1 MPFHIVVD
9 GYNVIGSEQGLR
21 GDLEQKRADLVKE
34 VAQYQARTGHALTTV
49 FDGWRGGRPDE
60 TREQVGEV
68 TVVFS
73 RHGEK
78 ADAVIERMAR
88 EMGPTCIV
96 VTSDRDLRRSV
107 ESGGAVA
114 VYVGEFL
121 AKMRKPAMGKPSMG
135 KPSAEPDEADDVHEF
150 EAPSRRWDGRKT
162 GNPRRLSKAERVR
175 RERLA
180 KL

>member
-34 VAQYQARTGHALTTV
+34 VAQYQARTGHSLTTV

-60 TREQVGEV
+60 TRQQVGEV
-68 TVVFS
+68 TVVFP
-73 RHGEK
+73 RHGEQ
-78 ADAVIERMAR
+78 ADSVIERMAQ
-88 EMGPTCIV
+88 ETGLTCIV

-107 ESGGAVA
+107 EGSGAVA

-121 AKMRKPAMGKPSMG
+121 AKMRKDPAAADTVEDNEEFDPSPRG
-135 KPSAEPDEADDVHEF
+135 
-150 EAPSRRWDGRKT
+150 RNGRKK
-162 GNPRRLSKAERVR
+162 GNPRRLSKSERVR

>member
-21 GDLEQKRADLVKE
+21 GDLEQKRAELIKKVTR
-34 VAQYQARTGHALTTV
+34 YQARTGHVLTTV
-49 FDGWRGGRPDE
+49 FDGWRAGRLAE
-60 TREQVGEV
+60 TRQQVGEI

-73 RHGEK
+73 RYGEK
-78 ADAVIERMAR
+78 ADAVIERLAW
-88 EMGPTCIV
+88 ELGSQCVV

-107 ESGGAVA
+107 ESNGAVA
-114 VYVGEFL
+114 VYVEEFL
-121 AKMRKPAMGKPSMG
+121 AKMCADPAAPGSM
-135 KPSAEPDEADDVHEF
+135 EETDDLES
-150 EAPSRRWDGRKT
+150 PPRSLDGRKK

>member
-34 VAQYQARTGHALTTV
+34 VAGYQARTGHVLTTV
-49 FDGWRGGRPDE
+49 FDGWRNGRNQE

-73 RHGEK
+73 RYGEK
-78 ADAVIERMAR
+78 ADAVIERLAR
-88 EMGPTCIV
+88 ESGAQCIV
-96 VTSDRDLRRSV
+96 VTSDRELRRSV

-121 AKMRKPAMGKPSMG
+121 GKMRTDPA
-135 KPSAEPDEADDVHEF
+135 AADSTKDAGDF
-150 EAPSRRWDGRKT
+150 ESPPRGVDGRKK
-162 GNPRRLSKAERVR
+162 GNPRRLSRAERVR

>member
-21 GDLEQKRADLVKE
+21 GDLEQKRADLIRE
-34 VAQYQARTGHALTTV
+34 VTLYQERTGHALTTV
-49 FDGWRGGRPDE
+49 FDGWRAGRKEE
-60 TREQVGEV
+60 TWEQVGAV

-73 RHGEK
+73 RFGEK
-78 ADAVIERMAR
+78 ADAVIERLAR
-88 EMGPTCIV
+88 EIGATCIV
-96 VTSDRDLRRSV
+96 VTSDRDLRRNV

-121 AKMRKPAMGKPSMG
+121 AKMRKPA
-135 KPSAEPDEADDVHEF
+135 AEPDEVDHIDEF
-150 EAPSRRWDGRKT
+150 EAPLRTRDGRKK

>member
-21 GDLEQKRADLVKE
+21 GDLEQKRADLVNE
-34 VAQYQARTGHALTTV
+34 VVRYQERTGHSLTTV
-49 FDGWRGGRPDE
+49 FDGWRNGRRDE

-73 RHGEK
+73 RYGEK
-78 ADAVIERMAR
+78 ADAVIERLAR
-88 EMGPTCIV
+88 ELGTTCVV

-107 ESGGAVA
+107 ESSGAVA
-114 VYVGEFL
+114 AYVGEFL
-121 AKMRKPAMGKPSMG
+121 AKMRRPPV
-135 KPSAEPDEADDVHEF
+135 EPDEVHDIDES
-150 EAPSRRWDGRKT
+150 EVPPPGRNGRKK

>member
-21 GDLEQKRADLVKE
+21 GDLEHKRNALVNE
-34 VAQYQARTGHALTTV
+34 VAAYHARTGHSLTTV
-49 FDGWRGGRPDE
+49 FDGWRNGRDDE
-60 TREQVGEV
+60 TRQQVGDV

-73 RHGEK
+73 RYGEK
-78 ADAVIERMAR
+78 ADAVIERLAR
-88 EMGPTCIV
+88 EIGDTCIV

-107 ESGGAVA
+107 ESSGAVA

-121 AKMRKPAMGKPSMG
+121 AKMRVH
-135 KPSAEPDEADDVHEF
+135 PDMPDPEDGADDLE
-150 EAPSRRWDGRKT
+150 PLPRGRDGRKK

>member
-21 GDLEQKRADLVKE
+21 GDLEHKRNALVNE
-34 VAQYQARTGHALTTV
+34 VAAYQARTGHSLTTV
-49 FDGWRGGRPDE
+49 FDGWRNGRDDE
-60 TREQVGEV
+60 TRQQVGNV

-73 RHGEK
+73 RYGEK
-78 ADAVIERMAR
+78 ADTVIERLAR
-88 EMGPTCIV
+88 EIGDTCIV

-107 ESGGAVA
+107 ESSGAVA

-121 AKMRKPAMGKPSMG
+121 AKMRVNPDMPD
-135 KPSAEPDEADDVHEF
+135 PEDEAVDLEPF
-150 EAPSRRWDGRKT
+150 PRGRDGRKK

>member
-49 FDGWRGGRPDE
+49 FDGWRGGRSDE
-60 TREQVGEV
+60 TRERLGEV

-88 EMGPTCIV
+88 EIGETCIV

-107 ESGGAVA
+107 ESSGAVA

-121 AKMRKPAMGKPSMG
+121 AKMRADPAATDT
-135 KPSAEPDEADDVHEF
+135 AEEDEEFATPPRRPD
-150 EAPSRRWDGRKT
+150 SRKK